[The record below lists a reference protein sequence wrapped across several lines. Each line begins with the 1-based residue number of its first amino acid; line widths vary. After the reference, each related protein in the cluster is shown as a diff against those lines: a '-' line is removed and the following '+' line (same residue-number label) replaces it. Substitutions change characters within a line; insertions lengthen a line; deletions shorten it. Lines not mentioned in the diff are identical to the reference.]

1 MAKFFNILLK
11 AMWVYWVNGL
21 GRNALIAAK
30 FVIFFMVNYEL
41 LYLIV
46 WYIKIKFLTK
56 NIIIKKEPIF

>member
-46 WYIKIKFLTK
+46 WYDKDKIPNPK
-56 NIIIKKEPIF
+56 I